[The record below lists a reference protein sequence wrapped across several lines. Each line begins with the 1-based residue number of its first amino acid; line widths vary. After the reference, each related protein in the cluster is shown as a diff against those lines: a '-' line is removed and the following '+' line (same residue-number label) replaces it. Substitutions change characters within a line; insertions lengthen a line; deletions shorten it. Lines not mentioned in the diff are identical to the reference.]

1 MLIGIDASRA
11 TSAAPTGTET
21 YSRELIR
28 ALIAMDRKNQYRL
41 YLARQSTTELF
52 FTKFQTYQ
60 LPLTQLLDSPASG
73 HISAFRLK

>member
-41 YLARQSTTELF
+41 ISARQSTTELF
-52 FTKFQTYQ
+52 FAKFQNHTNYH
-60 LPLTQLLDSPASG
+60 LRSYSIPPPLDTSPP
-73 HISAFRLK
+73 FV